1 MSAEAKADSSS
12 RRLPAGETTIAD
24 RREGQASEIRFTL
37 ESGDTHELEADH
49 AKVLYLVSKY
59 ARCALTA
66 DQSESW
72 IRQIPLMVLIYEG
85 IVEGALDFDYAPGSR
100 LISAQGKSMRMWIN
114 ISQEG
119 KACVDDLREWK
130 LINGLKLSTED
141 FQPVTAFQ
149 VSAKGLKLLKKL
161 PREWK
166 SDVNAFLYPGHAKR
180 PSRKH
185 LIQVSFEGVRCTRAS
200 LACAL
205 VAGC

>member
-1 MSAEAKADSSS
+1 MAEPSG
-12 RRLPAGETTIAD
+12 RRLVYDGNDTIAD
-24 RREGQASEIRFTL
+24 RREGQETEITFQL
-37 ESGDTHELEADH
+37 ESGEVQELEADH

-59 ARCALTA
+59 ARCAVSA

-85 IVEGALDFDYAPGSR
+85 IVAGVLDFDYAPGSR
-100 LISAQGKSMRMWIN
+100 LISAAGRSLRMWIN

-149 VSAKGLKLLKKL
+149 VSATGLKLLKKL

-166 SDVNAFLYPGHAKR
+166 DDVNGFLYPDHADTPVR
-180 PSRKH
+180 RH
-185 LIQVSFEGVRCTRAS
+185 LIQVTFVLVRH
-200 LACAL
+200 
-205 VAGC
+205 